1 MTTISD
7 ALHQV
12 LEARKRAAA
21 APSIIT
27 KTRYAEALSAF
38 EDAVCTALERPAAE
52 AASDHHAPSG
62 WPGWV

>member
-21 APSIIT
+21 TPGIIT
-27 KTRYAEALSAF
+27 QTRYAEALSAF
-38 EDAVCTALERPAAE
+38 EDAVCTAAERAVQE
-52 AASDHHAPSG
+52 SKAPRPSYH
-62 WPGWV
+62 P